1 MTENPITTYLDS
13 LPPTSVSPFVLRR
26 HEDVTGVSGTGIVA
40 DGALFPAAGH
50 SKAVV
55 RWRGERGSTVV
66 WDNLRH
72 VQEIHGHDGRTTVEL
87 IPVGELIA
95 ALKAVAAIGPAEVIP
110 MAQAD
115 DFDHGQVA
123 GWNEALAEVRQAITD
138 AIEALHGHDDGEAD
152 PS

>member
-1 MTENPITTYLDS
+1 MTENPIAAYLDS
-13 LPPTSVSPFVLRR
+13 LPPASVSPFVLRR

-40 DGALFPAAGH
+40 DGALFPAAGG

-72 VQEIHGHDGRTTVEL
+72 AVEIHGHDGRTTVEF

-95 ALKAVAAIGPAEVIP
+95 ALKAVAAIELWRGPESSVSSFVRG
-110 MAQAD
+110 QD
-115 DFDHGQVA
+115 D
-123 GWNEALAEVRQAITD
+123 GWNQAIAEVRQAITD
-138 AIEALHGHDDGEAD
+138 AIEALHGHDDGEVD